1 MVGRGAQEPLRLV
14 LLGLQGVGKSAAG
27 NTILNKE
34 EFHSDISAAS
44 LTLTSEQKDAVV
56 FGRRVTVV
64 DTPGILN
71 CDEPNAHVKQEV
83 LRALNL
89 CDPGPHAILLVIQL
103 GRFTEQ
109 ERRVM
114 DTLQK
119 ILCSNY
125 HVFNNTDRENKRQV
139 SELFEKLDH
148 QIGKRKQRHPCEEL
162 RIVLLGKTGVG
173 KSAAGNT
180 ILGAEYFKE
189 DFSSLS
195 MTKVCWK
202 ATKNI
207 NSTKV
212 AVIDTPG
219 LFDRS
224 FTIEEI
230 VSRIKLSIPLSATG
244 PHVFLLVLR
253 PGRFTKEDKDT
264 VDIFVKIF
272 GEDAGK
278 HFMILF
284 THGDELKGKTIEEFI
299 TGNPDLK
306 MLFEKCQ
313 EQYHVFNN
321 KVKDALQVDQLF
333 EKMQKVISGNGGHF
347 YTSEMLE
354 KAENAIEE
362 EKRRILLEN
371 EEQRS
376 RELEMLKTS
385 FEAEALKQA
394 MTELWE
400 RHEREAREK
409 AERNNRYL
417 QIIAEF
423 LAAALE
429 KFIMRKLGHNQ

>member
-1 MVGRGAQEPLRLV
+1 MDADMIKEPLRLV
-14 LLGLQGVGKSAAG
+14 LLGLQGVGKSAVG

-119 ILCSNY
+119 ILCSN
-125 HVFNNTDRENKRQV
+125 
-139 SELFEKLDH
+139 
-148 QIGKRKQRHPCEEL
+148 RHPYEEL

-219 LFDRS
+219 LFDPS

-230 VSRIKLSIPLSATG
+230 VSRIKLSIPLSAPG

-264 VDIFVKIF
+264 VDIFLKIF

-321 KVKDALQVDQLF
+321 EAKDALQVDQLF

-347 YTSEMLE
+347 YTNEMLE